1 MHDFSNFCSETHA
14 VMIRYKS
21 SRQMTIEEFKTPF
34 KVKLDKANRW
44 IKLGESLP
52 WDALASIYY
61 RSMSSDQGAPAI
73 DARIVIGAMIIKHKL
88 KLDDRET
95 IETIRENMYMQYFLG
110 LEEYTYND
118 VFDRSL
124 FTTLRYRLGTDKF
137 DAMTRQIILT
147 SEGKHEA
154 ARKDLDD
161 DHNNVNTNKADHK
174 DGKSSGSQPNQ
185 NTGEASSDP
194 NTQKNEKEEKP
205 KGNKGVLI
213 VDATVADQMI
223 AYPTDLGLLARSR
236 EESERIIDELCNVLS
251 IHEKPRTYRRL
262 ARKQYLN
269 VAKKK
274 NKTKNELRKSIGGQL
289 RYLRRNLK
297 SINGLLEKV
306 PGMSFPLEHRDQ
318 RIFWVIQH
326 IYDQQL
332 KMYKE
337 HIHSVDNRI
346 VNIYQPY
353 VRPIVRGKDKAQV
366 EFGAKLGVSIQNGF
380 ARINTLSWEAY
391 NESTD
396 LKKQVEDYKRLNGF
410 YPKVV
415 ITDKI
420 YGNRDNRQWLK
431 TLGIRYSGKP
441 LGRPSAKNQTPYQK
455 RKYREEQGMRN
466 EVEGKFGQ
474 GKNGYNLS
482 RVRARASRTSESWIA
497 AIFFVMNL
505 LKFSKEFLFS
515 FLNAV
520 FDTTFPSPNKYILR
534 RTKNIAFKI

>member
-1 MHDFSNFCSETHA
+1 
-14 VMIRYKS
+14 MIRYKS
-21 SRQMTIEEFKTPF
+21 NRQLSIEEFKTPF
-34 KVKLDKANRW
+34 QIKMDKGNRWVKLGNA
-44 IKLGESLP
+44 LP

-73 DARIVIGAMIIKHKL
+73 DARVVIGAMIVKHKL

-95 IETIRENMYMQYFLG
+95 IETIRENPYIQYYLG
-110 LEEYTYND
+110 LEEYTYED

-124 FTTLRYRLGTDKF
+124 FTTLRYRIGVEKF

-147 SEGKHEA
+147 SEGKGEA

-161 DHNNVNTNKADHK
+161 NKPEHQAQDQ
-174 DGKSSGSQPNQ
+174 SA
-185 NTGEASSDP
+185 TE
-194 NTQKNEKEEKP
+194 EKRVEKP
-205 KGNKGVLI
+205 KGNKGKLI

-223 AYPTDLGLLARSR
+223 AYPTDLGLIARSR
-236 EESERIIDELCNVLS
+236 EESERLIDSLCKALYIND
-251 IHEKPRTYRRL
+251 KPRTYRRI

-274 NKTKNELRKSIGGQL
+274 NKTRNELRKSIGQQL
-289 RYLRRNLK
+289 RYLKRNLK
-297 SINGLLEKV
+297 SINGLLDSG
-306 PGMSFPLEHRDQ
+306 PGTPFPLKTRDQ
-318 RIFWVIQH
+318 QIFWVIQH
-326 IYDQQL
+326 IYDQQST
-332 KMYKE
+332 MYQGRT
-337 HIHSVDNRI
+337 HSVENRI

-353 VRPIVRGKDKAQV
+353 VRPIVRGKDKTQV
-366 EFGAKLGVSIQNGF
+366 EFGAKLGVSIQNGY

-396 LKKQVEDYKRLNGF
+396 LKKQVEDYKRLNGY

-420 YGNRDNRQWLK
+420 YGNHENRRWLK
-431 TLGIRYSGKP
+431 ELGIRYSGKP
-441 LGRPSAKNQTPYQK
+441 MGRPSAKSQTPYQK
-455 RKYREEQGMRN
+455 RKYRQEQGLRN
-466 EVEGKFGQ
+466 AVEGKFGQ

-482 RVRARASRTSESWIA
+482 RIRARAARTSESWIA

-505 LKFSKEFLFS
+505 VKFSKDFLYS

-520 FDTTFPSPNKYILR
+520 FTPVFLLQSDFVQKRIRNVAL
-534 RTKNIAFKI
+534 

>member
-1 MHDFSNFCSETHA
+1 
-14 VMIRYKS
+14 
-21 SRQMTIEEFKTPF
+21 MTIEEFRTPF

-52 WDALASIYY
+52 WDGLASIYY
-61 RSMSSDQGAPAI
+61 RSMSSDMGAPAI
-73 DARIVIGAMIIKHKL
+73 DARVVIGAMIIKHKL

-124 FTTLRYRLGTDKF
+124 FTTLRYRLGADKF

-154 ARKDLDD
+154 ANKDLDD
-161 DHNNVNTNKADHK
+161 HHSNINANKLDTKGDKNANSPANHEAHEAELK
-174 DGKSSGSQPNQ
+174 KTA
-185 NTGEASSDP
+185 TG
-194 NTQKNEKEEKP
+194 EKP
-205 KGNKGVLI
+205 KRNKGILI

-223 AYPTDLGLLARSR
+223 AYPTDLGLLSGSR
-236 EESERIIDELCNVLS
+236 EESERLIDELCRILAIND
-251 IHEKPRTYRRL
+251 KPRTYRRL

-274 NKTKNELRKSIGGQL
+274 NKTKNELRKAIGQQL

-297 SINGLLEKV
+297 SIEELLDKT
-306 PGMSFPLEHRDQ
+306 PGMSFPLETRDQ

-326 IYDQQL
+326 IYNQQA

-366 EFGAKLGVSIQNGF
+366 EFGAKLGVSIQNGY
-380 ARINTLSWEAY
+380 ARINTLSWDAY
-391 NESTD
+391 NEGSD
-396 LKKQVEDYKRLNGF
+396 LKKQVEDYRRLNGY

-431 TLGIRYSGKP
+431 DLDIRYSGKP
-441 LGRPSAKNQTPYQK
+441 LGRPSDKGQTPYRK
-455 RKYREEQGMRN
+455 RKYREEQGIRN
-466 EVEGKFGQ
+466 QVEGKFDQ

-482 RVRARASRTSESWIA
+482 KIRARAAKTSESWIA

-505 LKFSKEFLFS
+505 VKFSKEFLCS
-515 FLNAV
+515 FLKV
-520 FDTTFPSPNKYILR
+520 VLGSLFSIPNIFVQR
-534 RTKNIAFKI
+534 PNENIAFKI